1 MRTRIVLSL
10 VLLTASALRL
20 SAQEQLPRS
29 YPLNPDGAVRITSL
43 TDGGSI
49 RVIGWDKDSVVVT
62 GAMARGSRFYA
73 GGGLTGMKMIV
84 EADKGAPARVAGA
97 SDIVVRVPAR
107 ARVWVNSALAD
118 VEATSIAGQLDVMA
132 VGSHVRVQGTP
143 SELRAETM
151 NGDVEVTASPAY
163 LRLKTA
169 TGHITWTGSSE
180 DVALTTVSG
189 KMIINGG
196 SVNRARFES
205 IDGDIRFTGGV
216 TKTAAVTFDTH
227 GGDVTL
233 LLAKD
238 TDAEVQANAPSSDLF
253 GKRASPGTD
262 IAKRYTNYATVGK
275 PGMAGATI
283 VVRSFK
289 GRVTA
294 SMQ

>member
-1 MRTRIVLSL
+1 
-10 VLLTASALRL
+10 
-20 SAQEQLPRS
+20 
-29 YPLNPDGAVRITSL
+29 
-43 TDGGSI
+43 
-49 RVIGWDKDSVVVT
+49 
-62 GAMARGSRFYA
+62 
-73 GGGLTGMKMIV
+73 
-84 EADKGAPARVAGA
+84 
-97 SDIVVRVPAR
+97 
-107 ARVWVNSALAD
+107 
-118 VEATSIAGQLDVMA
+118 
-132 VGSHVRVQGTP
+132 
-143 SELRAETM
+143 
-151 NGDVEVTASPAY
+151 
-163 LRLKTA
+163 
-169 TGHITWTGSSE
+169 
-180 DVALTTVSG
+180 
-189 KMIINGG
+189 MIINGG

-227 GGDVTL
+227 GGDVTI

-253 GKRASPGTD
+253 GKHSSPGTD